1 MYSIGLPP
9 EFIGMKIL
17 DQLTEREWDL
27 LERYYVKMEYD
38 LNVAGEYVSWKNIN
52 MFTEMSAETAKR
64 ANMNEETAKNALSN
78 LLNDVKTV
86 EDKLKVNVGPRG
98 FAQRRYE
105 NFTNNFLVSFLQ
117 GEDAEARKAL
127 TESAKLRKC
136 LG

>member
-17 DQLTEREWDL
+17 DQLTEKEWDL

-52 MFTEMSAETAKR
+52 TFTEMSAETAKR
-64 ANMNEETAKNALSN
+64 ANVNEETVKNALSN

-86 EDKLKVNVGPRG
+86 
-98 FAQRRYE
+98 
-105 NFTNNFLVSFLQ
+105 
-117 GEDAEARKAL
+117 
-127 TESAKLRKC
+127 
-136 LG
+136 